1 MGVSLPS
8 PVGVLSHRRGDLA
21 RELQRMDSD
30 AADGTSDAQG
40 LASYLASSLGT
51 LRSEK
56 HA

>member
-21 RELQRMDSD
+21 RELQRMDPD
-30 AADGTSDAQG
+30 AADGTSDAQS